1 MQDFDNPGLFYLGRQ
16 YDLTADRALE
26 MPVLYDS
33 RDLVTQ
39 RVTLLPKRG
48 PVTVQFVALGWDPQ

>member
-1 MQDFDNPGLFYLGRQ
+1 MQDFEKLGLCYLGRE

-26 MPVLYDS
+26 TPVLDA
-33 RDLVTQ
+33 TFE

-48 PVTVQFVALGWDPQ
+48 QVTVQFVALGWDPQ